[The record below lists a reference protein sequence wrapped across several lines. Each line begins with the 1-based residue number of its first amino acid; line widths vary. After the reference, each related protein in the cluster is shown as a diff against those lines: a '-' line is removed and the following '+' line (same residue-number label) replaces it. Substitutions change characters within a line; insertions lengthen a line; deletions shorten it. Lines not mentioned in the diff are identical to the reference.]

1 MYVGHAIGALLL
13 EMAFADC
20 HASHSC
26 MLLFE
31 QGSASTGRPRADHAL
46 CLQAA
51 GIPETLVRLSVGV
64 EDTADLIQDIQQ
76 ALAAAGIKNCHVSNG
91 GAPH

>member
-1 MYVGHAIGALLL
+1 M
-13 EMAFADC
+13 
-20 HASHSC
+20 
-26 MLLFE
+26 
-31 QGSASTGRPRADHAL
+31 
-46 CLQAA
+46 QAA

-76 ALAAAGIKNCHVSNG
+76 ALAAAGMKKCHVSNG

>member
-1 MYVGHAIGALLL
+1 MPVGL
-13 EMAFADC
+13 DC
-20 HASHSC
+20 C
-26 MLLFE
+26 GPTDE
-31 QGSASTGRPRADHAL
+31 VPTGRARAKRPI

-76 ALAAAGIKNCHVSNG
+76 ALTAAGMKVLHVING
-91 GAPH
+91 GNLR

>member
-1 MYVGHAIGALLL
+1 M
-13 EMAFADC
+13 
-20 HASHSC
+20 
-26 MLLFE
+26 
-31 QGSASTGRPRADHAL
+31 

-76 ALAAAGIKNCHVSNG
+76 ALAAAGMKKCHISNG
-91 GAPH
+91 RAPH